1 MPYSPR
7 EIARSCDVAEIT
19 AYRWI
24 RSGKLPYTRTG
35 RRIRVDDADLRA
47 FLLSR

>member
-1 MPYSPR
+1 MTYSPR

-24 RSGKLPYTRTG
+24 RSGKLPYTRSG
-35 RRIRVDDADLRA
+35 RRIRVADADLRS